1 MMLNLYKRGKGMK
14 KQINGKKV
22 INACISE
29 DEYNF
34 LKKVC
39 ERHSMTVTMYLRNL
53 IRTEMKK
60 SGDLT
65 HKF

>member
-1 MMLNLYKRGKGMK
+1 MTNLYKRGGDLK
-14 KQINGKKV
+14 KLLNGKKV

-29 DEYNF
+29 EEYNF
-34 LKKVC
+34 LKKIC

-53 IRTEMKK
+53 IRIEMRK
-60 SGDLT
+60 SGDLS

>member
-1 MMLNLYKRGKGMK
+1 MK
-14 KQINGKKV
+14 KQVNGKKV

>member
-1 MMLNLYKRGKGMK
+1 MK
-14 KQINGKKV
+14 KAQNNKKI

-29 DEYNF
+29 EEYSF
-34 LKKVC
+34 LKKIS
-39 ERHSMTVTMYLRNL
+39 ERHSMTITMYLRNL
-53 IRTEMKK
+53 IRSEMKK

>member
-1 MMLNLYKRGKGMK
+1 MRCHNEKAQNNK
-14 KQINGKKV
+14 KI

-29 DEYNF
+29 EEYNF
-34 LKKVC
+34 LKKVS
-39 ERHSMTVTMYLRNL
+39 ERHSMTITMYLRNL
-53 IRTEMKK
+53 IRSEMKK

>member
-1 MMLNLYKRGKGMK
+1 MTNLYKRGGDLK
-14 KQINGKKV
+14 KIVNGKKV

-29 DEYNF
+29 EEYNF
-34 LKKVC
+34 LKKIC

>member
-1 MMLNLYKRGKGMK
+1 MTNLYKRGGDLK
-14 KQINGKKV
+14 KLLNGKKV

-29 DEYNF
+29 EEYNF
-34 LKKVC
+34 LKKIC

-53 IRTEMKK
+53 IRIEMKK